1 MLRTFYFIYI
11 LSFVE
16 DSLVYNL
23 SSNQDICW
31 LVSYCL
37 DWSDL
42 GLSAGWNFFLFKG
55 GRLIRRFQ
63 IIWNFLK
70 FVYIRISKHYAEELK
85 IINFFCRNLQK
96 HLLPPPPPP
105 LQFFAVFLAITQGAV
120 VLNIERGSGVL
131 LLAWL
136 DPKLPQISRISVWTI
151 LENLPLHQLSER
163 LREFSWINSVG
174 TEKTTHQLLVV

>member
-1 MLRTFYFIYI
+1 M
-11 LSFVE
+11 
-16 DSLVYNL
+16 L

-37 DWSDL
+37 DWYDL

-85 IINFFCRNLQK
+85 IIKKFWSKSLKTFA
-96 HLLPPPPPP
+96 PPSPTP
-105 LQFFAVFLAITQGAV
+105 
-120 VLNIERGSGVL
+120 
-131 LLAWL
+131 
-136 DPKLPQISRISVWTI
+136 TI
-151 LENLPLHQLSER
+151 LRCFFGNNSGGCSFEYWERVWCPIVNLIGPKITANKQNFCLDRTWNLA
-163 LREFSWINSVG
+163 F
-174 TEKTTHQLLVV
+174 TTNLARGCVNFHELIRWETTLQLLVV